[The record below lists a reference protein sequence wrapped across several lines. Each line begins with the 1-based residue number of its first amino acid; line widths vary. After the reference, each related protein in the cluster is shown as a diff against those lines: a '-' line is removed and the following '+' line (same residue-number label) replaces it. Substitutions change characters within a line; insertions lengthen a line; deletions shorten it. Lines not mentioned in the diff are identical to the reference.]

1 MTSGDRVKQVRKA
14 NKLTLEKFGERLGV
28 AKTTISRIENGI
40 NGLTEQMCKSI
51 CREFKVS
58 EAWLKGELEGD
69 DIVYEETPSDD
80 AGKFA
85 SDHNL
90 DKTEEVLIR
99 EYLKLSDGERAIF
112 RKYLKNVLSELD
124 DIATATDQRGKEID
138 QKVEEYREELEAEA
152 ASNKSEAS
160 QTGSEDIVDEA

>member
-58 EAWLKGELEGD
+58 EAWLKGEIEGD
-69 DIVYEETPSDD
+69 EIIYEKTPSDD
-80 AGKFA
+80 FGKFA

-99 EYLKLSDGERAIF
+99 EYLKLSVGERAIF
-112 RKYLKNVLSELD
+112 RKYLKNVLSELN
-124 DIATATDQRGKEID
+124 DIATATDQRRKEID

-152 ASNKSEAS
+152 ASDKSEAS
-160 QTGSEDIVDEA
+160 QIGNEEGA